1 MVAYSELQNTE
12 KAALL
17 LVQMGPERSAKVL
30 MNMRDDEVEE
40 LMSQVAH
47 FDEFTPEMVDQCF
60 SEFQETM
67 SKYSIHGKGGLEFA
81 REVLATSFGDQR
93 ADEILERLRMSSLN
107 APFEFL
113 RKADARQVISYLQ
126 EEHPQ
131 LVALVLAHLPSIQ
144 GANILAALP
153 ERMQSNIAHR
163 IATLERTSPD
173 VITKVENVL
182 KAKLSSVLTSAD
194 VTSVGGVN
202 RVVDILNRSER
213 GTERI
218 VFEGLDQND
227 PELAEELRSR
237 MFIFDNIADL
247 DNRAIQMILKN
258 IETKDLGT
266 ALKGTKDATKNKIL
280 KNLSQRAAQNLQEEM
295 ELMGPV
301 RIKTVEES
309 QAIIIRVVRKLE
321 DEGQIVVSR
330 GGEDFVT

>member
-1 MVAYSELQNTE
+1 MVSYSELQNTE